1 MFNIVTPE
9 NDENYA
15 LFERYL
21 ARSFSFAVTG
31 LTTLLRLLLVTKI
44 RKITDKKVLLITA
57 TEQNALKYQND
68 FLKLSG

>member
-44 RKITDKKVLLITA
+44 RKITDKKSFADNCNRTKCFKIP
-57 TEQNALKYQND
+57 E
-68 FLKLSG
+68 